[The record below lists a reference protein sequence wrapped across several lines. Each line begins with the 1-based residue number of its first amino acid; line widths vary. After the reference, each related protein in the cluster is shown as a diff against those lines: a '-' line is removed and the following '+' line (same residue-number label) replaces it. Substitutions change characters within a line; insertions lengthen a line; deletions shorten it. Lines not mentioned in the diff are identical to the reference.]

1 VEYHRNIEPIFARS
15 CAACHTAKHGKPA
28 ANLVLDDTRRVKD
41 FAGPATYHTLLHP
54 KDSRSTR
61 YLWPSQSRNSL
72 VTWKLF
78 GRRTD
83 GFPEKLVPG
92 AQGDYQG
99 HLNRGGLPYSPFKG
113 SIMPPPEAV
122 AGAYE
127 GPDGKKIQ
135 VAPLTDEDRRTIV
148 RWIDL
153 GCPIDH
159 DFDPKHPEQPGR
171 GWLLDDQRP
180 TLTLAEPQSGANVRL
195 TRLLVGMYD
204 YGTGLDLDTFQVTAD
219 FSLDGVP
226 AGENLARNF
235 QAKGDGV
242 WELRLAAPVAPLAR
256 GKLTIAIKDHQGNTS
271 RIERTF
277 SVNSTV
283 R

>member
-1 VEYHRNIEPIFARS
+1 
-15 CAACHTAKHGKPA
+15 
-28 ANLVLDDTRRVKD
+28 
-41 FAGPATYHTLLHP
+41 
-54 KDSRSTR
+54 
-61 YLWPSQSRNSL
+61 
-72 VTWKLF
+72 
-78 GRRTD
+78 
-83 GFPEKLVPG
+83 
-92 AQGDYQG
+92 
-99 HLNRGGLPYSPFKG
+99 
-113 SIMPPPEAV
+113 
-122 AGAYE
+122 
-127 GPDGKKIQ
+127 
-135 VAPLTDEDRRTIV
+135 LTDEDRRTIV

-159 DFDPKHPEQPGR
+159 DFDPEHPEQPGR

-180 TLTLAEPQSGANVRL
+180 TLTLAEPQPGANDRL

-219 FSLDGVP
+219 FSLGGVP

-235 QAKGDGV
+235 QAQGDGV

-256 GKLTIAIKDHQGNTS
+256 AKLTIAIKDRQGNTS